1 MNDSLLHSLC
11 ESRHRKLIVAIVTT
25 LLALLVLLPVT
36 DDYFDKRE
44 SRRTLTED
52 LDRARDTEKLLP
64 AFERRVVAMEE
75 NVAVLKAQTVSEESI
90 SQYRTKLL
98 ELIQSAGC
106 QMRRL
111 DVEAPTRQPW
121 IKGEDPMQTIAAA
134 GTKRKTSF
142 QLERHNINM
151 SIDGDMT
158 SIHSLLDLL
167 DKDKTIAYPRRLHLH
182 SNRGRSTDA
191 TLDMELWLFALVR

>member
-1 MNDSLLHSLC
+1 MSDSLLRNLC
-11 ESRHRKLIVAIVTT
+11 DYRHRKLIVAIATT

-36 DDYFDKRE
+36 DDYFDKSE
-44 SRRTLTED
+44 SRRTLTDD
-52 LDRARDTEKLLP
+52 LGRARDTEKLLP
-64 AFERRVVAMEE
+64 AFERRVEVMEE

-90 SQYRTKLL
+90 SQYRSKLL

-111 DVEAPTRQPW
+111 DVEAPTRRPW
-121 IKGEDPMQTIAAA
+121 IKGDDPLHTVAGP
-134 GTKRKTSF
+134 GTKDKTAF
-142 QLERHNINM
+142 QLERHSINM

-167 DKDKTIAYPRRLHLH
+167 DKDKTIAYPRLLRLH
-182 SNRGRSTDA
+182 SNRGRSTNA